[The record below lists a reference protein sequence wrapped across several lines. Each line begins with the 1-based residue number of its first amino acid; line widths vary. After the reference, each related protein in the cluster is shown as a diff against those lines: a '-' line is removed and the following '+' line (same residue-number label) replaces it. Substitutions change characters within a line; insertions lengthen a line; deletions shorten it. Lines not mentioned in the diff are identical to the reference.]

1 MCVFGKRFR
10 LRLSLAEF
18 FSFLFC
24 FSFFLKH
31 NRSTNFKPSV
41 PRGVLCYFSLNIAT
55 YKERKKDTTQNY
67 TKNLRVLK
75 CITALAFPELYTQ
88 KERELRFLVF
98 LKYACLFRVCEFGV

>member
-1 MCVFGKRFR
+1 MRVCVDKDFVCAFR
-10 LRLSLAEF
+10 CQSF
-18 FSFLFC
+18 FLFC
-24 FSFFLKH
+24 FVFSFFLKH

-88 KERELRFLVF
+88 KERESYVF
-98 LKYACLFRVCEFGV
+98 SFFEVCVSISCV